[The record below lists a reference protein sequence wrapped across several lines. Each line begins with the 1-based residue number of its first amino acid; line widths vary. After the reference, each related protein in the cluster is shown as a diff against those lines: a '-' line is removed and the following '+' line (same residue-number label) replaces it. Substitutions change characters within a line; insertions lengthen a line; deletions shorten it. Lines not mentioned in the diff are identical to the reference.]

1 MPLEG
6 TRPLSRLK
14 GKNSVTAQVVPQKA
28 ACGRARDRKANFS
41 SANSPTDRLS
51 EGVPGHHRGVPGQLP
66 PKNDIS
72 RSFRDAVLLLAKDYA
87 FARTLVNSG
96 RLSVPATLAHSPL
109 NTLDQDGFDGLMVPG
124 APSCDAPVRASGE
137 ESWFLEHVGDGFT
150 GIYFSD
156 GGELS
161 DMQLAA

>member
-51 EGVPGHHRGVPGQLP
+51 EGVPGHHRGVPGQLLTTIGLGPTTLFRGSQQTIKIGHFHPKAEMPHKP
-66 PKNDIS
+66 PKT
-72 RSFRDAVLLLAKDYA
+72 V
-87 FARTLVNSG
+87 
-96 RLSVPATLAHSPL
+96 
-109 NTLDQDGFDGLMVPG
+109 
-124 APSCDAPVRASGE
+124 
-137 ESWFLEHVGDGFT
+137 
-150 GIYFSD
+150 
-156 GGELS
+156 
-161 DMQLAA
+161 